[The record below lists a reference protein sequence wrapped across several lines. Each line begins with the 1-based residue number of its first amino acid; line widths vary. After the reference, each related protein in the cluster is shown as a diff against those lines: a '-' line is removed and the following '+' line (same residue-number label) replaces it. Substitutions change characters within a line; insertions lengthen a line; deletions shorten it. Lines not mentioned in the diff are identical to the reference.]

1 MAIYRRVIMN
11 SMERIAAA
19 WQGKKQDHVPLT
31 TWCFGLPV
39 PPMLRWKDA
48 RGEVRYWYSKRMEH
62 LHTLPFEWTL
72 QDDFN
77 RALAWRSLGVDDILD
92 VSVPWSADPRVSWKD
107 SRKPAGKGEQYPVL
121 EREYRTPKGTLTHAV
136 RQTGEDQAEGWA
148 IQPDIVPLI
157 EDFNIPRAVR
167 QIVTDPEDVG
177 RLAFCYRPPDAA
189 ARDWFTER
197 MSAVKQFR
205 DREGIPVQ
213 AWAGFGMDAVVWFC
227 GTEGAIMLALDHPKE
242 FGELFDVITDTD
254 RARVDLAA
262 QHPGVD
268 LVVERGWYSSTNFW
282 SPALF
287 EQFVFPHIRTMAAA
301 AHAHGKRFAYVMTTG
316 VEILGPRLVEAGV
329 DVLYFVDPIDPVQKG
344 LSLEKI
350 RDLLSGS
357 MTLVGGISS
366 LTLSNRDF
374 AGIDRDVKHALDVLG
389 PTGRFILHP
398 VDAVFPDTPWESVE
412 RLIDAWKRWR

>member
-1 MAIYRRVIMN
+1 
-11 SMERIAAA
+11 MERIQSA
-19 WQGKKQDHVPLT
+19 WQGRSPDHVPLT

-39 PPMLRWKDA
+39 PPALRWKNSE
-48 RGEVRYWYSKRMEH
+48 GEVRYWYSKRMEH

-77 RALAWRSLGVDDILD
+77 RALTWRSLGVDDILD
-92 VSVPWSADPRVSWKD
+92 VSVPWSADPRVEWKD
-107 SRKPAGKGEQYPVL
+107 SRTPAGNGEQYPVL
-121 EREYRTPKGTLTHAV
+121 VREYHTPKGTFTHEV
-136 RQTGEDQAEGWA
+136 RQTGESQAEGWV
-148 IQPDIVPLI
+148 IQPDVVPLF
-157 EDFNIPRAVR
+157 EDFNLPRAVR
-167 QIVTDPEDVG
+167 QIVTVPEDVS
-177 RLAFCYRPPDAA
+177 RLAFCYRPPDDA
-189 ARDWFTER
+189 ARSWFAER
-197 MSAVKQFR
+197 MSGVKEFR

-227 GTEGAIMLALDHPKE
+227 GTEGAIMLALDHPRE
-242 FGELFDVITDTD
+242 FQELFEVITETD
-254 RARVDLAA
+254 SARVDLAA
-262 QHPGVD
+262 RHPGVD

-282 SPALF
+282 SPTLF
-287 EQFVFPHIRTMAAA
+287 EQFVFPHIRALAAV

-316 VEILGPRLVEAGV
+316 VEILGPRLAEAGV

-350 RDLLSGS
+350 RGLVSGS

-366 LTLSNRDF
+366 ITLSNRDF
-374 AGIDRDVKHALDVLG
+374 SAIDRDVKHALDVLG

-412 RLIDAWKRWR
+412 RMIDAWKRWR